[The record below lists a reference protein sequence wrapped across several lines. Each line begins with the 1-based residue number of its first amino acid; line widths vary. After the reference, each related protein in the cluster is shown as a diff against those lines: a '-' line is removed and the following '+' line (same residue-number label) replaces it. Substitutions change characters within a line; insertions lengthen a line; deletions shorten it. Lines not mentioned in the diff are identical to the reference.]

1 LGRKV
6 IRLEGVDALVR
17 ELERLNDR
25 LDAPEEQTE
34 PPKKEGGGW
43 IWFLIGALLGL
54 GFGG

>member
-1 LGRKV
+1 MGRKV